1 MAWSAATV
9 TAIAASVAAASAV
22 GTTAYTIAQGSPGQ
36 PDLSAL
42 ASKPP
47 GAPEAP
53 IVPPPAAPD
62 TSIETE
68 EQKARQRAA
77 KRIRD
82 LASRQSAPST
92 VLSAPLGIS
101 APATSGAQPTTL
113 LGR

>member
-1 MAWSAATV
+1 MSGAGKPDV
-9 TAIAASVAAASAV
+9 
-22 GTTAYTIAQGSPGQ
+22 

-42 ASKPP
+42 ATK
-47 GAPEAP
+47 APAAP
-53 IVPPPAAPD
+53 NAPAIPPPAAPD
-62 TSIETE
+62 KTIDTE

-77 KRIRD
+77 QRIKE

-101 APATSGAQPTTL
+101 APSAVGTQSTL